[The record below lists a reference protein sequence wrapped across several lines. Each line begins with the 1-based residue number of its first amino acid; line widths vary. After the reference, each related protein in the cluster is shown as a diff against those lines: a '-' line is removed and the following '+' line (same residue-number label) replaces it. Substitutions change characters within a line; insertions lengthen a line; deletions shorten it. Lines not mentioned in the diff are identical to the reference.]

1 MYKLLR
7 HLRQFKDIPLR
18 GTIQIF
24 NTYQYYYIWNIN
36 SPFEIIIK
44 DLNTRNKIDSCK
56 METYLS

>member
-7 HLRQFKDIPLR
+7 HLRQFKDIQLR

-56 METYLS
+56 METHLS